1 MTSTVSKKVI
11 LVTGASSGIGKTC
24 VEFLSQKG
32 YKVYGTSRKP
42 PAQTSPWQMI
52 QMDVN
57 NDASVKKA
65 INDIVIK
72 EGRLDVVVNNAGM
85 GVAGSVEQTTV
96 EEIKFQFETNFFGV
110 LRVCQEALPVMRRQ
124 KSGYIINV
132 SSIGGLI
139 GIPFQGA
146 YSASKFAIE
155 GLTEVLRMEVKPFGV
170 KVVLVQPGDFNT
182 GFTDS
187 RIIAQQAQTDS
198 DYSTRFKNALEV
210 MENDERNG
218 DKPAKIATLIYKI
231 INRSSPKSRYMAGPW
246 LQRTGVR
253 LKRVLPSKWFEQII
267 MKTYKI

>member
-1 MTSTVSKKVI
+1 MTSTTNKKVI

-42 PAQTSPWQMI
+42 ATQPGASQMI

-65 INDIVIK
+65 IGHIVTK
-72 EGRLDVVVNNAGM
+72 EGRLDVVINNAGM
-85 GVAGSVEQTTV
+85 GVAGAVEQTSVDET
-96 EEIKFQFETNFFGV
+96 KHQFETNFFGV

-124 KSGYIINV
+124 QSGYIINV

-146 YSASKFAIE
+146 YSASKFAVE

-170 KVVLVQPGDFNT
+170 KVVLVEPGDFNT

-187 RIIAQQAQTDS
+187 RLIAQQAQETS
-198 DYSTRFKNALEV
+198 DYSVRFKSALGV
-210 MENDERNG
+210 MENDEKNG
-218 DKPAKIATLIYKI
+218 DKPAKIARLIYKV
-231 INRSSPKSRYMAGPW
+231 INQSSPRGRYMVGPP
-246 LQRTGVR
+246 LQKLGVR
-253 LKRVLPSKWFEQII
+253 LKRILPSKWFEQIM